1 MNRALPLLVMVSIP
15 LSACA
20 TKADY
25 PSLARRD
32 AERIRGTVEAAP
44 ATPVPPPAP
53 PPPDAAISAR
63 LAQLVE
69 QARTANGRFAE
80 QRGRTEQ
87 VVAQGARTAKG
98 SERWAVASV
107 ALAQLESARS
117 DTMVA
122 MASIDEIHAADAL
135 AHYNTP
141 SGDERAIAA
150 AQAEVAAWIDEQ
162 DAVLDALGRRLGG

>member
-1 MNRALPLLVMVSIP
+1 MNRALPLLLMASIP

-20 TKADY
+20 TKVDY

-32 AERIRGTVEAAP
+32 AERITGTALP
-44 ATPVPPPAP
+44 ADPSPPQPPAP
-53 PPPDAAISAR
+53 PPPDAQISTR
-63 LAQLVE
+63 LSQLVE

-80 QRGRTEQ
+80 QRGRTERL
-87 VVAQGARTAKG
+87 VAQGAG
-98 SERWAVASV
+98 SSKSSESWAVASV

-122 MASIDEIHAADAL
+122 MVTIDEIHTADAV

-141 SGDERAIAA
+141 SGDEPAIAA
-150 AQAEVAAWIDEQ
+150 ARAQVMGWIDGQ
-162 DAVLDALGRRLGG
+162 DAVLDVLGRKLSG

>member
-1 MNRALPLLVMVSIP
+1 MNRALPLLIMVSIP

-20 TKADY
+20 TKGDY

-32 AERIRGTVEAAP
+32 AERITGTAEAASS
-44 ATPVPPPAP
+44 TPVQPPAP
-53 PPPDAAISAR
+53 PPPDAQVSAR

-69 QARTANGRFAE
+69 QARAANGRFAA
-80 QRGRTEQ
+80 QKGRTEQ
-87 VVAQGARTAKG
+87 VVAQGARSAKG
-98 SERWAVASV
+98 SESWAVASV

-122 MASIDEIHAADAL
+122 MTSIDEIHTADAL

-141 SGDERAIAA
+141 SGDEPAIAA
-150 AQAEVAAWIDEQ
+150 ARAQVTAWIDEQ
-162 DAVLDALGRRLGG
+162 NAVLDILGRKLGG